1 MSVLVYTESD
11 QGKFKKVALEVAS
24 YGKVVADQ
32 LGTTVTAITINAD
45 DTSVLGQYGVDKVL
59 KVSNSTLDTFNAK
72 TYADVIRQAS
82 EKEAA
87 KVVVVSSSA
96 DSKYMAPLLAI
107 GLNAGY
113 ASNVVEAPSSTSPF
127 TVKRTAFTN
136 KAFNFTSINTDVK
149 LVGVSKNSFGL
160 VESNG
165 SATNEDFSP
174 SILENSIQVDSVD
187 KVTGKVTIADAEI
200 VVSGGRGLKGPE
212 NWGMIEELADVLGAA
227 TACSKP
233 VSDLGWRPHSEHVGQ
248 TGKPVASNLYI
259 AIGISG
265 AIQHLAG
272 INASKVKVV
281 INTDAEAPFFKAADY
296 GVVGDAFEVVPKLI
310 EKLKE
315 FKAQN
320 AERIVIFSTNFFY
333 NLALINLIILN

>member
-1 MSVLVYTESD
+1 MSVLVYTESEN
-11 QGKFKKVALEVAS
+11 GKFKKAALEVAS
-24 YGKVVADQ
+24 YAKAVASQ
-32 LGTTVTAITINAD
+32 IGTTVTAVAFNVSDA
-45 DTSVLGQYGVDKVL
+45 SELSNYGVDKVL
-59 KVSNSTLDTFNAK
+59 NVTNTNEFNAK
-72 TYADVIRQAS
+72 IYADALKQAA

-96 DSKYMAPLLAI
+96 DAKYLAPMLAV

-113 ASNVVEAPSSTSPF
+113 ASNVIEAPSSTNPF

-136 KAFNFTSINTDVK
+136 KAFNFTEINTDVK
-149 LVGVSKNSFGL
+149 IVGVSSNSFGL
-160 VESNG
+160 VENSG
-165 SATNEDFSP
+165 SATVEDFSP
-174 SILENSIQVDSVD
+174 NLTTCDTKVQSVD
-187 KVTGKVTIADAEI
+187 KATDKVSIADADI

-248 TGKPVASNLYI
+248 TGIAIRPNLYF

-272 INASKVKVV
+272 VNGSKVIVV

-296 GVVGDAFEVVPKLI
+296 GIVGDAFEVVPKLL
-310 EKLKE
+310 EAVKKLK
-315 FKAQN
+315 A
-320 AERIVIFSTNFFY
+320 S
-333 NLALINLIILN
+333 